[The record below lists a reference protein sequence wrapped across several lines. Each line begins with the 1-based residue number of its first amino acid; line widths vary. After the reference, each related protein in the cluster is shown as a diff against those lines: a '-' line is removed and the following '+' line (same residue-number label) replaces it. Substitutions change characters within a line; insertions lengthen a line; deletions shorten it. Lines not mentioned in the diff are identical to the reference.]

1 MKNRKATVQLTFPF
15 PKDFT
20 DDDIREHVEI
30 LLQGG
35 LSDIEKRIVELSRET
50 STSESAIFFRKA
62 HLKQL
67 RSFQSRYKAALRTLT
82 ILQIKS

>member
-1 MKNRKATVQLTFPF
+1 MKYREATVQLTFSF

-20 DDDIREHVEI
+20 DDDLREHVEI

-35 LSDIEKRIVELSRET
+35 LSDIENRIAELSLET
-50 STSESAIFFRKA
+50 STSECAIFFRNK

-67 RSFQSRYKAALRTLT
+67 RSFRARYKAALKTLT
-82 ILQIKS
+82 FVRLED

>member
-1 MKNRKATVQLTFPF
+1 MKNRKATVQLTFTF

-35 LSDIEKRIVELSRET
+35 LSDIEKRIAELSRET

-67 RSFQSRYKAALRTLT
+67 RSFEARYRAALRTLAFVN
-82 ILQIKS
+82 IEG